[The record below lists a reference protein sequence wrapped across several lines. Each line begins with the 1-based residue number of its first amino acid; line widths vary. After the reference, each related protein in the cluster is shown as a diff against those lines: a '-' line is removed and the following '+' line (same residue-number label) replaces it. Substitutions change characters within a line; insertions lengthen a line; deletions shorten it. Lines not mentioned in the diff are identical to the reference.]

1 MKAQTNFIKA
11 ICLFLFCGLLT
22 VEAGMNCRAR
32 TRHGQ
37 VRDRLGSQCK
47 HGDDRFNCIDVLE
60 ITDGDTLNVS
70 IEGIHPYFA
79 EDTSVRIFGLD
90 TPESRP
96 ATVKCLELPE
106 SPTQRDRE
114 EYEVC
119 LEALRLRKCEIKAS
133 KEATEVLEEA
143 ICDDGD
149 RVDILLAKD
158 ENGQLIREK
167 YGRILGNISI
177 VEYKGKKEVK
187 RTDAGKLLL
196 DKRLAFSYNGGTK
209 LKRDWCNK
217 TVVRS
222 AKLQESYIKA
232 NFCSSRR
239 CTEKTYQERCYR
251 RRGYSGKIGCYND
264 RVESNIGRWF
274 ASCGGK
280 EGKERRDC
288 YQDKSENYLAYCR
301 LFDSSTDVK
310 KCRRDLGET
319 IENYCSDQKGSAEDD
334 CRSVL

>member
-1 MKAQTNFIKA
+1 MKAHTQFIKV
-11 ICLFLFCGLLT
+11 IGLFLICGLVT
-22 VEAGMNCRAR
+22 AEAGMNCRAR

-37 VRDRLGSQCK
+37 VRDRLGNQCK
-47 HGDDRFNCIDVLE
+47 HGADRFNCIDVLE
-60 ITDGDTLNVS
+60 VTDGDTLNIS
-70 IEGIHPYFA
+70 IQGIHPYFA

-96 ATVKCLELPE
+96 STVKCLELPE
-106 SPTQRDRE
+106 SPTQKDRE

-119 LEALRLRKCEIKAS
+119 LEALRLRECEVKAS
-133 KEATEVLEEA
+133 KTATKLLEEA

-149 RVDILLAKD
+149 RIDILLAKD
-158 ENGQLIREK
+158 GKGELIREK

-177 VEYKGKKEVK
+177 VEYSGQKEK

-196 DKRLAFSYNGGTK
+196 EKQLAFSYDGGTK

-217 TVVRS
+217 NIVRNP
-222 AKLQESYIKA
+222 KLQESYIKEH
-232 NFCSSRR
+232 FCSSRK

-251 RRGYSGKIGCYND
+251 RRGYNGKIGCYNE

-274 ASCGGK
+274 SSCGTK

-288 YQDKSENYLAYCR
+288 YQDKAEDYLAYCR
-301 LFDSSTDVK
+301 LFDTSAEGK
-310 KCRRDLGET
+310 KCRADLGET
-319 IENYCSDQKGSAEDD
+319 ITNYCEDQKGSAQDD
-334 CRSVL
+334 CLSVL